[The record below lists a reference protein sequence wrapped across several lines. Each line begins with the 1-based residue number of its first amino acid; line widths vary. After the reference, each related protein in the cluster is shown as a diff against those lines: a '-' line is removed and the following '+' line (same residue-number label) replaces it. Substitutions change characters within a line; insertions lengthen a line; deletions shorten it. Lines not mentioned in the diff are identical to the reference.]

1 MLEVILTQKNSVT
14 FNYCIGGKELII
26 ITIEIDIP
34 KDKTKELLPTLL
46 LISEKMN
53 LENGC
58 IACGFFKDFS
68 DENRYRLIG
77 KWNNEDDLYN
87 HLQSDE
93 FNFLFGTLSFLQ
105 KQPRMRLDVVSS
117 IQGIEKKHTAR
128 DVKKSNNVHIV
139 GGITIRE
146 GIHY

>member
-1 MLEVILTQKNSVT
+1 M
-14 FNYCIGGKELII
+14 II
-26 ITIEIDIP
+26 ITIEMDIP
-34 KDKTKELLPTLL
+34 KDKSKQLLPALL
-46 LISEKMN
+46 LISEQMN

-58 IACGFFKDFS
+58 IACGFFKDVS

-77 KWNNEDDLYN
+77 KWKNEDDLNN
-87 HLQSDE
+87 HLQSAE
-93 FNFLFGTLSFLQ
+93 FNFLFGALSFMK

-128 DVKKSNNVHIV
+128 DEKKSNNVHIV
-139 GGITIRE
+139 GGITTRE

>member
-1 MLEVILTQKNSVT
+1 M
-14 FNYCIGGKELII
+14 II
-26 ITIEIDIP
+26 ITIEMDIP
-34 KDKTKELLPTLL
+34 KDKTKELLPALL
-46 LISEKMN
+46 LISEQMN

-58 IACGFFKDFS
+58 IACGFFKDVS

-77 KWNNEDDLYN
+77 QWKNEDDLNN

-93 FNFLFGTLSFLQ
+93 CTFLFSALSFIK
-105 KQPRMRLDVVSS
+105 KQPRMRFDVVSS
-117 IQGIEKKHTAR
+117 IQGIERKHTAR

-139 GGITIRE
+139 GGITTGE